1 MQALTAHILPA
12 PGTDPAGLKNMLQLV
27 QLRWFAV
34 VGQLA
39 TILGV
44 HFGFG
49 ITLPLDRMLHAVL
62 FLVVYNVLCLLH
74 WRDGRP
80 VADRELFIALLVD
93 VATLT
98 TLLYL
103 SGGASNPFVF
113 LYLLQVILAAVLL
126 KPRWSWTLVV
136 VTCLCFAGLTQFHWP
151 LDPSLAPDGGL
162 RDPYTLGKLTCFAL
176 IAGLLVLLIT
186 RIEQNLRERDARL
199 ATLRQRAAEEEHIV
213 RMGLLASG
221 AAHELGT
228 PLATLSVILGDW
240 HRMPPFTGDPSL
252 MQDVE
257 EMQTQVARCKTI
269 VTGILQ
275 SAGDPRGEA
284 PAPTTVT
291 AFLDDLVAQWRARRP
306 AHVLAYANT
315 LGDDVA
321 IVADPALRQTLHNVL
336 DNAFEASPR
345 AVGLSAR
352 HDGEQLV
359 LTVTDEGPGFAP
371 GMLDTVGQPYHST
384 KSRPGAGLGLFLVT
398 NVLRTLGG
406 TVAARNR
413 PTGGAEVTLTLPL
426 AAIRLEVPSADG
438 HA

>member
-49 ITLPLDRMLHAVL
+49 IALPLDRMLHAVL

-93 VATLT
+93 VGTLT

-126 KPRWSWTLVV
+126 QPRWSWTLVV
-136 VTCLCFAGLTQFHWP
+136 VTGLCFAGLTQFHWP
-151 LDPSLAPDGGL
+151 LDPALAPDGGL
-162 RDPYTLGKLTCFAL
+162 RDPYTLGKLICFLL
-176 IAGLLVLLIT
+176 IAVLLTLLIT

-199 ATLRQRAAEEEHIV
+199 AALRQRAAEEEHIV

-228 PLATLSVILGDW
+228 PLSTLSVILGDW
-240 HRMPPFTGDPSL
+240 HRMRPFTEEPGL

-257 EMQTQVARCKTI
+257 EMQAQVGRCKAI

-284 PAPTTVT
+284 PAPTTVS
-291 AFLDDLVAQWRARRP
+291 AFLDALVSEWRARRP
-306 AHVLAYANT
+306 AGVLAYANACT
-315 LGDDVA
+315 EDVA
-321 IVADPALRQTLHNVL
+321 IVADPALRQTVHNVL

-345 AVGLSAR
+345 SVGLSAR
-352 HDGEQLV
+352 CDGDHIV
-359 LTVTDEGPGFAP
+359 LTVTDDGPGFAD
-371 GMLDTVGQPYHST
+371 GMLATLGQPYHST
-384 KSRPGAGLGLFLVT
+384 KTRPGAGLGLFLVT

-406 TVAARNR
+406 TVSARNR
-413 PTGGAEVTLTLPL
+413 PAGGAEVTLTLPL
-426 AAIRLEVPSADG
+426 SAIRLERPPADG
-438 HA
+438 LA